1 MSVSICWKMPS
12 IKITLEMGKTNH
24 KATPLNL
31 QCSPTSSSPG
41 SSFRTSGDGKGY
53 PKVECHL
60 TGGHQEFQPRERGL
74 GVEKT
79 EPVMLTTDPLRR
91 RQALYVKPSGTFGG

>member
-1 MSVSICWKMPS
+1 MP
-12 IKITLEMGKTNH
+12 
-24 KATPLNL
+24 
-31 QCSPTSSSPG
+31 
-41 SSFRTSGDGKGY
+41 
-53 PKVECHL
+53 L

-91 RQALYVKPSGTFGG
+91 RQALYVKPSGTFLPMHMSGNTLLNLEFKNKETTLTMRKESQLQPRSPLLHAFAYGVE

>member
-1 MSVSICWKMPS
+1 MP
-12 IKITLEMGKTNH
+12 
-24 KATPLNL
+24 
-31 QCSPTSSSPG
+31 
-41 SSFRTSGDGKGY
+41 
-53 PKVECHL
+53 L